1 MDSWHIQ
8 QLKFAVGI
16 GGLLSFYGIVGLVVY
31 MLPET
36 SVGNKQ
42 KIVVIALV
50 LLTLPLALIVG
61 YVVARRSKKK
71 AEKGIAAEANLE
83 EKAAGEQ
90 PKKVA
95 PPPAGNYDDIARSAE
110 EVVQFLKTSNLGES
124 GKDAVYSLPWYLVA
138 GAPRAGKSSLVL
150 GSNLNFQTLPSQR
163 QSEQKFV
170 RSTASVDWRV
180 TSDAVFIDTA
190 GRYQTEGAVEMLEA
204 DEWASLLETV
214 KKHRKNRPVDGFL
227 LVANTGKILGS
238 SEQEVE
244 QTAKILRARLD
255 DAMARTGTRFPVYL
269 IFTNADAIEG
279 FGDSFSVSK
288 GEGKNLVWGATIPI
302 EKSDNAQTLFDGEYE
317 TLHDSLMKR
326 RLIRLSAPF
335 PPIRQLRIFNFPLH
349 FSAARRKL
357 GAFTATLFRPN
368 PFSENPFL
376 RGFYFTAAPVARAP
390 LPADGR
396 TMPPAP
402 PQTVG
407 QSFFTE
413 KLFRDVVL
421 RDKDLVRTLQQQRE
435 RPPILGW
442 VTTALGALTV
452 LALLTAAAISLYRN
466 KLLLDEASAKGEAV
480 LTIVKSDAG
489 KNPLAKNAEETTREL
504 GAAEDLRQ
512 VLAKLDDYERGG
524 APLSMRFGFYS
535 GDRIY
540 KEKLLPIYFSV
551 IEQRFKN
558 PTVARLE
565 SELKK
570 FNASA
575 AVANPAQLT
584 APEEE
589 NLGKNYDLLKAYLML
604 SGEYKDKANAA
615 DIAGALKN
623 YWTSESKIPAGME
636 LSAEQQ
642 LEFWAKQVDREAAPG
657 GFPRITLD
665 QNLVKATREKLKA
678 FPPVY
683 RYYKNKVAEISKQ
696 VDERIGPTT
705 VEDILTRSGAPD
717 MRFVEGTYKVPSAY
731 TREGYRL
738 MKTAIGEADTK
749 LSADDWVMSE
759 QGKSVITQ
767 TTDASKLEERYM
779 RDYADH
785 WRAFVKGVNVK
796 PYTKETAK
804 EALQSFSA
812 ANSPMKI
819 LAQQIVLNT
828 NLSAKPAP
836 DGWWEWLT
844 NFGGKQPAAT
854 TTGGNTQVEKDFL
867 PLFSFMGEEGKPNA
881 PVENYQGQIGTVSN
895 AFGNFSVAQINQLAQ
910 DLANNDDNRKFP
922 ELKRANDN
930 INGLLKTFNSTP
942 AGQDVAALL
951 KKPLDN
957 LNALLGAD
965 AQTQLEKTWRDQLLP
980 AAKELER
987 GYPFTAGQTETDLT
1001 KLTNY
1006 LNPESGSFSK
1016 FYKDNLQKYF
1026 DGSPGQLKPKET
1038 SAVKFSDE
1046 FVVYLNKILLLRE
1059 ALYQRSATPNFE
1071 YEFKLSP
1078 VADAIL
1084 EGSIDGQPVKSDSSV
1099 KLKFSAAGGT
1109 ETGVNITLASS
1120 GETVSTSGTAT
1131 ATTANTAVNTSA
1143 NTSAANTATS
1153 NTNSAPVNRPAQ
1165 PTSGNINAGGASAS
1179 AIRKPGTWGL
1189 FRFFDDGAP
1198 KKAATGEY
1206 VLTYALSGKTVTAT
1220 LKPSGGDLFDEQLFK
1235 SARAPEKLLK

>member
-8 QLKFAVGI
+8 QLKYAVGI

-61 YVVARRSKKK
+61 YVAARRSKKK
-71 AEKGIAAEANLE
+71 AAKEITAAEAKVE
-83 EKAAGEQ
+83 EKAVGDTA
-90 PKKVA
+90 KKVA
-95 PPPAGNYDDIARSAE
+95 PPAGNYDDITRSAE

-163 QSEQKFV
+163 QSEQKYV
-170 RSTASVDWRV
+170 RSTGSVDWRV

-190 GRYQTEGAVEMLEA
+190 GRYQTEGAGETLDA
-204 DEWASLLETV
+204 DEWAGLIETI
-214 KKHRKNRPVDGFL
+214 KKYRKNRPVDGFL
-227 LVANTGKILGS
+227 LVANTEKILGS

-244 QTAKILRARLD
+244 QTAKVLRTRLD
-255 DAMARTGTRFPVYL
+255 DAMARTKTRFPVYL

-302 EKSDNAQTLFDGEYE
+302 EKSDNGQTLFDCEYE

-326 RLIRLSAPF
+326 RLMRLSAPF
-335 PPIRQLRIFNFPLH
+335 PPLRQLRIFNFPLH
-349 FSAARRKL
+349 FGAARRKL
-357 GAFTATLFRPN
+357 GAFAATLFRPN

-376 RGFYFTAAPVARAP
+376 RGFYFTAAPVARTP
-390 LPADGR
+390 LPPDGR
-396 TMPPAP
+396 TMPPAQP
-402 PQTVG
+402 PTVG

-421 RDKDLVRTLQQQRE
+421 RDKDLVRTLQEQRK

-442 VTTALGALTV
+442 VTTALGAFAV

-489 KNPLAKNAEETTREL
+489 KDPLAKNAEETAREL
-504 GAAEDLRQ
+504 DAAEDLRR
-512 VLAKLDDYERGG
+512 VMAKLDGYERDG
-524 APLSMRFGFYS
+524 APLGMRFGFYS

-558 PTVARLE
+558 PTVTRVE

-570 FNASA
+570 FNGSPT
-575 AVANPAQLT
+575 VTNPAQLT
-584 APEEE
+584 AQEEE

-604 SGEYKDKANAA
+604 SGEYKDKANAT
-615 DIAGALKN
+615 DISAALKN
-623 YWTSESKIPAGME
+623 YWTSESKIPAGTE

-642 LEFWAKQVDREAAPG
+642 LEFWAKQVDREDAPG
-657 GFPRITLD
+657 RFPRITLD

-683 RYYKNKVAEISKQ
+683 RYYKNKVTEISKT
-696 VDERIGPTT
+696 VDEKIGPMT
-705 VEDILTRSGAPD
+705 VEDVLTRSGAD
-717 MRFVEGTYKVPSAY
+717 TRFIEGTYKVPSAY
-731 TREGYRL
+731 TLEGYRL

-749 LSADDWVMSE
+749 LSADDWVMGE
-759 QGKSVITQ
+759 QGKNVIAQ

-796 PYTKETAK
+796 SYTKETAK
-804 EALQSFSA
+804 EALQSFSSA
-812 ANSPMKI
+812 SSPLKI

-836 DGWWEWLT
+836 DGWWEWITSL
-844 NFGGKQPAAT
+844 GGKQQAAA
-854 TTGGNTQVEKDFL
+854 TGGNTQVEKDFL

-895 AFGNFSVAQINQLAQ
+895 AFGNFSIAQINQLAQ

-930 INGLLKTFNSTP
+930 ISGLLKTFNSTP

-987 GYPFTAGQTETDLT
+987 GFPFADGQTETDLT

-1006 LNPESGSFSK
+1006 LNPESGSLSK

-1038 SAVKFSDE
+1038 SAVKFNDE

-1078 VADAIL
+1078 VADTIL
-1084 EGSIDGQPVKSDSSV
+1084 EGSIDGQPVKSDASV
-1099 KLKFSAAGGT
+1099 KLKFPAAGGL
-1109 ETGVNITLASS
+1109 ETGVNISLASS
-1120 GETVSTSGTAT
+1120 GGTVSTSGTT
-1131 ATTANTAVNTSA
+1131 PVPTANTATNT
-1143 NTSAANTATS
+1143 AANTATNAATS

-1165 PTSGNINAGGASAS
+1165 PTSGNTNASGASAS
-1179 AIRKPGTWGL
+1179 AIKKPGTWGL

-1198 KKAATGEY
+1198 KRAATGEY
-1206 VLTYALSGKTVTAT
+1206 VLTYALGGKTVTAT
-1220 LKPSGGDLFDEQLFK
+1220 VKPSGGDLFDEELFK
-1235 SARAPEKLLK
+1235 LTRAPEKLLK